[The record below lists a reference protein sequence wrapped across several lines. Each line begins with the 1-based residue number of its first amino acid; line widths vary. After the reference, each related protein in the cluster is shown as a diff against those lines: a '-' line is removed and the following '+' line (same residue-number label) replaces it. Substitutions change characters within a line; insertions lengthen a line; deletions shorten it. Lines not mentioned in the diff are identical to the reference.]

1 MAYKPY
7 IKKSNNQLEEL
18 PLYADKAEKDA
29 DGNTISSTY
38 LKKSDATTQF
48 NNKADKTNSN
58 QVITAKTVTA
68 NTGNFENISSSLTTI
83 NTGLTER
90 GTLTLLYSGNPA
102 VNTTFTLSQSITNFK
117 YLFVVFLGSGG
128 YVVTG
133 FIPVAYWKDTSLNTN
148 DWVINGTINNQVR
161 YYQIKYVSNTSMKIG
176 ERSNCESLKIYGI
189 K

>member
-7 IKKSNNQLEEL
+7 YKNNNNELKEL
-18 PLYADKAEKDA
+18 PLYAEKAEQDA

-58 QVITAKTVTA
+58 QVITAKTVIAT
-68 NTGNFENISSSLTTI
+68 NGNFENISSSLNTI
-83 NTGLTER
+83 NTNLTDR
-90 GTLTLLYSGNPA
+90 GSLTLLYSGNPA
-102 VNTTFTLSQSITNFK
+102 VNSTFTLNQSIANFK
-117 YLFVVFLGSGG
+117 YIFIVFLGSGG

-133 FIPVAYWKDTSLNTN
+133 FVPVAYWINTSYNDH
-148 DWVINGTINNQVR
+148 DWVINGSINNQVR
-161 YYQIKYVSNTSMKIG
+161 YYQIKYISNTQMKIG